1 MKKTIKKICA
11 TISFTIIAIIVFGAL
26 LLGITNYTYT
36 NRVLPR
42 IYLGDEYLG
51 GKNYNEVKKIIDASI
66 TQRSAKIILTDGTR
80 SWSLDKGDIGLDINT
95 SQSAKQALNWGRNK
109 SVVRSFTE
117 QLSLIAQV
125 ANLKVSYTIDQ
136 EKLNTKINEIAGEID
151 TMEQDATLLV
161 QDGVITEQD
170 AKEGERLSKET
181 LDVLINKKLSTLSSE
196 TIQLPVE
203 TIIPKVYREGLAD
216 AKTKLEY
223 LIKNDIELINKETKY
238 QVSKE
243 QIFQW
248 LDLFASSVR
257 TDNRGYVLGVSLN
270 QEKVKAYLATLA
282 EAIDQEPINAKLVFK
297 DNKVSVFN
305 TAQAGRKL
313 DTKKAL
319 TMIEDAL
326 LNAKVQT
333 IELPVAE
340 VEPEISDAKIN
351 QLGLNEII
359 GKSTTSFVKSPAN
372 RIHNIKNGTSQ
383 LSGFLI
389 EPNTDFSVVARLGE
403 VNDKSGYLPELVIK
417 ENRTIPEYGGGL
429 CQVSTTL
436 FRAALEAGLP
446 IIERQ
451 NHSYRVSYY
460 EPPVGLDATVYLP
473 KPDLKFKNNTPG
485 YILVQGYVEENNL
498 TFELYGTKDG
508 RVAKL
513 EGPFTSG
520 YTDPPAPIYIETDT
534 LAPGETKQIE
544 KAHKGAS
551 AVAYYKVYNKDGKEV
566 NNQTFKSKYKAW
578 AAQYLVGKTP
588 ANPENTDSSPSS
600 E

>member
-1 MKKTIKKICA
+1 MKKIIKKICA
-11 TISFTIIAIIVFGAL
+11 IIGFTFIAIIVLGSL
-26 LLGITNYTYT
+26 LLGITNYAYA

-42 IYLGDEYLG
+42 VYLGDEYLG
-51 GKNYNEVKKIIDASI
+51 GKTFNEVKKVVETNVSHIGP
-66 TQRSAKIILTDGTR
+66 KIIFINGVK
-80 SWSLDKGDIGLDINT
+80 SWSIDKVDIGLNVNG
-95 SQSAKQALNWGRNK
+95 SQSAKQALDWGRDD
-109 SVVRSFTE
+109 SIIQSFIE
-117 QLSLIAQV
+117 QFALLVKPGNVAVAYSINQAELDKKIESIAQ
-125 ANLKVSYTIDQ
+125 
-136 EKLNTKINEIAGEID
+136 EID
-151 TMEQDATLLV
+151 KIEKDATLFVQGETIIEQDAEEGARLN
-161 QDGVITEQD
+161 
-170 AKEGERLSKET
+170 KEKISY
-181 LDVLINKKLSTLSSE
+181 LIARQINAFSSE
-196 TIQLPVE
+196 AIPLPIDTI
-203 TIIPKVYREGLAD
+203 TPKVYREGLSS

-223 LIKNDIELINKETKY
+223 LIKNDIELVNKENKY

-243 QIFQW
+243 QIYEW
-248 LDLFASSVR
+248 LDLFASSAR
-257 TDNRGYVLGVSLN
+257 ADNRGYVLGVSLN
-270 QEKVKAYLATLA
+270 QEKVKAYLTALA
-282 EAIDQEPINAKLVFK
+282 ETIDQDSVNAKLVFK
-297 DNKVSVFN
+297 ESKVSVFSP
-305 TAQAGRKL
+305 AQKGKKL

-319 TMIEDAL
+319 SMIEDAL
-326 LNAKVQT
+326 LNIKVQT

-340 VEPEISDAKIN
+340 VEPEISDARIN

-359 GKSTTSFVKSPAN
+359 GKSTTSFIKSPAN
-372 RIHNIKNGTSQ
+372 RIHNIKNGTAQ

-389 EPNTDFSVVARLGE
+389 EPDTEFSVVTRLGV

-417 ENRTIPEYGGGL
+417 ENRTVPEYGGGL

-520 YTDPPAPIYIETDT
+520 YTDPPSPIYTETDT
-534 LAPGETKQIE
+534 LPPGETKQIE

-551 AVAYYKVYNKDGKEV
+551 SVAYYKVFDKDGKEI
-566 NNQTFKSKYKAW
+566 NNQTFKSKYKSW
-578 AAQYLVGKTP
+578 PAQFLIGKSP
-588 ANPENTDSSPSS
+588 DNPENASAVSPS

>member
-1 MKKTIKKICA
+1 MKKIIKKICA
-11 TISFTIIAIIVFGAL
+11 IIGFTLIAIIALGSL
-26 LLGITNYTYT
+26 LLGITNYAYA

-42 IYLGDEYLG
+42 VYLGNEYLG
-51 GKNYNEVKKIIDASI
+51 GKTFNEVKKVVETNVSHIGP
-66 TQRSAKIILTDGTR
+66 KIIFTNGVK
-80 SWSLDKGDIGLDINT
+80 SWSIDKVDIGLNVNG
-95 SQSAKQALNWGRNK
+95 SQTATQALDWGRDD
-109 SVVRSFTE
+109 SIIQSFIE
-117 QLSLIAQV
+117 QFTLLVKPSNVAVAYTINQAELDKKIESIAQ
-125 ANLKVSYTIDQ
+125 
-136 EKLNTKINEIAGEID
+136 EID
-151 TMEQDATLLV
+151 KIEKDATLIV
-161 QDGVITEQD
+161 QDGTITEQD
-170 AKEGERLSKET
+170 AEEGVRLNKEKISG
-181 LDVLINKKLSTLSSE
+181 LIARQINTFSSE
-196 TIQLPVE
+196 AIPLPIG
-203 TIIPKVYREGLAD
+203 IITPKVYREGLSN
-216 AKTKLEY
+216 AKNKLEY
-223 LIKNDIELINKETKY
+223 LIKNDIELVNKENKY

-243 QIFQW
+243 QIYEW
-248 LDLFASSVR
+248 LDLFASSAR
-257 TDNRGYVLGVSLN
+257 TDNRGYVLEVSLN
-270 QEKVKAYLATLA
+270 QEKVKAYLVTLA
-282 EAIDQEPINAKLVFK
+282 GTIDQDSVNAKLVFRE
-297 DNKVSVFN
+297 NKVSVFN
-305 TAQAGRKL
+305 PAQKGKKL
-313 DTKKAL
+313 DTEKAL
-319 TMIEDAL
+319 SMIEDAL
-326 LNAKVQT
+326 LNAKTQT

-359 GKSTTSFVKSPAN
+359 GKSTTSFAKSPAN
-372 RIHNIKNGTSQ
+372 RIHNIKNGAAQ

-389 EPNTDFSVVARLGE
+389 EPNTEFSVVTRLGE

-417 ENRTIPEYGGGL
+417 ENRTVPEYGGGL

-520 YTDPPAPIYIETDT
+520 YIDPPNPIYTVTDT
-534 LAPGETKQIE
+534 LTSGETKQIE

-551 AVAYYKVYNKDGKEV
+551 SVVYYKVFDKDGKEI

-578 AAQYLVGKTP
+578 PARFLVGKLPDNT
-588 ANPENTDSSPSS
+588 ENASAASLS

>member
-1 MKKTIKKICA
+1 MKKIIKKICA
-11 TISFTIIAIIVFGAL
+11 IIGFTLIAIIALGSL
-26 LLGITNYTYT
+26 LLGITNYAYA

-42 IYLGDEYLG
+42 VYLGNEYLG
-51 GKNYNEVKKIIDASI
+51 GKTFNEVKKVVETKVSHIGP
-66 TQRSAKIILTDGTR
+66 KIIFTNGVK
-80 SWSLDKGDIGLDINT
+80 SWSIDKVDIGLNVNG
-95 SQSAKQALNWGRNK
+95 SQTATQALDWGRDD
-109 SVVRSFTE
+109 SIIQSFIE
-117 QLSLIAQV
+117 QFTLLVKPSNVAVAYTINQAELDKKIESIAQ
-125 ANLKVSYTIDQ
+125 
-136 EKLNTKINEIAGEID
+136 EID
-151 TMEQDATLLV
+151 KIEKDATLIV
-161 QDGVITEQD
+161 QDGTITEQD
-170 AKEGERLSKET
+170 AEEGVRLNKEKISG
-181 LDVLINKKLSTLSSE
+181 LIARQINTFSSE
-196 TIQLPVE
+196 AIPLPIG
-203 TIIPKVYREGLAD
+203 IITPKVYREGLSN
-216 AKTKLEY
+216 AKNKLEY
-223 LIKNDIELINKETKY
+223 LIKNDIELVNKENKY

-243 QIFQW
+243 QIYEW
-248 LDLFASSVR
+248 LDLFASSAR
-257 TDNRGYVLGVSLN
+257 TDNRGYVLEVSLN
-270 QEKVKAYLATLA
+270 QEKVKAYLVTLA
-282 EAIDQEPINAKLVFK
+282 GTIDQDSVNAKLVFRE
-297 DNKVSVFN
+297 NKVSVFN
-305 TAQAGRKL
+305 PAQKGKKL
-313 DTKKAL
+313 DTEKAL
-319 TMIEDAL
+319 SMIEDAL
-326 LNAKVQT
+326 LNAKTQT

-359 GKSTTSFVKSPAN
+359 GKSTTSFAKSPAN
-372 RIHNIKNGTSQ
+372 RIHNIKNGAAQ

-389 EPNTDFSVVARLGE
+389 EPNTEFSVVTRLGE

-417 ENRTIPEYGGGL
+417 ENRTVPEYGGGL

-520 YTDPPAPIYIETDT
+520 YIDPPNPIYTVTDT
-534 LAPGETKQIE
+534 LTSGETKQIE

-551 AVAYYKVYNKDGKEV
+551 SVVYYKVFDKDGKEI

-578 AAQYLVGKTP
+578 PARFLVGKLPDNT
-588 ANPENTDSSPSS
+588 ENASAASLS

>member
-1 MKKTIKKICA
+1 M
-11 TISFTIIAIIVFGAL
+11 
-26 LLGITNYTYT
+26 
-36 NRVLPR
+36 
-42 IYLGDEYLG
+42 
-51 GKNYNEVKKIIDASI
+51 
-66 TQRSAKIILTDGTR
+66 
-80 SWSLDKGDIGLDINT
+80 
-95 SQSAKQALNWGRNK
+95 
-109 SVVRSFTE
+109 
-117 QLSLIAQV
+117 
-125 ANLKVSYTIDQ
+125 
-136 EKLNTKINEIAGEID
+136 
-151 TMEQDATLLV
+151 
-161 QDGVITEQD
+161 
-170 AKEGERLSKET
+170 
-181 LDVLINKKLSTLSSE
+181 
-196 TIQLPVE
+196 
-203 TIIPKVYREGLAD
+203 
-216 AKTKLEY
+216 
-223 LIKNDIELINKETKY
+223 
-238 QVSKE
+238 
-243 QIFQW
+243 
-248 LDLFASSVR
+248 
-257 TDNRGYVLGVSLN
+257 
-270 QEKVKAYLATLA
+270 
-282 EAIDQEPINAKLVFK
+282 
-297 DNKVSVFN
+297 SVFN

-551 AVAYYKVYNKDGKEV
+551 AVAYYKVYDKDGKEV